1 MRHHA
6 DGMFNSKTGRYD
18 GISTAYRMKL
28 VPVFVVDPDKPM
40 GIPSRESD
48 QGRKRAFDA
57 TSAAMITA
65 VNTLVPQPIPQGSG
79 EAQAGRPGGVPLER
93 IRGEGFRRN
102 RPRIDEG
109 ERKPAEPA
117 PR

>member
-1 MRHHA
+1 MRRNA
-6 DGMFNSKTGRYD
+6 DGLFNAKTGRYE

-40 GIPSRESD
+40 GIPNRESD

-57 TSAAMITA
+57 TSAAMIKA
-65 VNTLVPQPIPQGSG
+65 VTTLVPQAIPPGSG
-79 EAQAGRPGGVPLER
+79 EAQAGRPGGLPIER
-93 IRGEGFRRN
+93 VRGEGFRRN
-102 RPRIDEG
+102 RPTRDNGEG
-109 ERKPAEPA
+109 KPAEPN